1 MPENQGKGERTSRK
15 RGPRA
20 EERGGNKPGAKQEP
34 GASTPKKKKMTIPA
48 ADAGLAAANA
58 QRSKKR
64 REDLLYAVDVAR
76 EKFGAAAQ
84 H

>member
-1 MPENQGKGERTSRK
+1 
-15 RGPRA
+15 
-20 EERGGNKPGAKQEP
+20 
-34 GASTPKKKKMTIPA
+34 MTIPA